1 MTKVS
6 MLKIGLL
13 MNKIALII
21 DSDTR
26 SKIKPY
32 LDEIENI
39 ILDDEE
45 NRKENENAVEEN

>member
-1 MTKVS
+1 MTKVN

-13 MNKIALII
+13 MNKISLII

-39 ILDDEE
+39 IFDDAD
-45 NRKENENAVEEN
+45 NGKENENAVEEN

>member
-1 MTKVS
+1 MTKVN

-39 ILDDEE
+39 IFEDEE
-45 NRKENENAVEEN
+45 NRKENENAIEEN

>member
-39 ILDDEE
+39 ILDDAD
-45 NRKENENAVEEN
+45 NGKENENAVKEN

>member
-6 MLKIGLL
+6 ILKIGLL

-39 ILDDEE
+39 ILDDAD
-45 NRKENENAVEEN
+45 NGKENENAVEEN

>member
-1 MTKVS
+1 MTKVN

-13 MNKIALII
+13 MNKIALVI

-26 SKIKPY
+26 SRIKPY

-39 ILDDEE
+39 ILDAD
-45 NRKENENAVEEN
+45 NGKENENAVEEN

>member
-1 MTKVS
+1 MTKVN

-13 MNKIALII
+13 MNKIALVI

-26 SKIKPY
+26 SRIKPY

-39 ILDDEE
+39 IFDDAD